1 MFRAGFRDLP
11 DSCGNTTA
19 LIRNVYDGRA
29 TDSEAGKPVRR
40 LFEHDARRGDFIP
53 SSVVAPSSRCL
64 ERKTDGIL
72 SLASGTFVLL
82 VRLFFF
88 VLAAK
93 VPLAGLRKENGKLKV
108 RYEFVNGE
116 ISEIEVDDNLGELL
130 VDFDRQEYNNDHK
143 ETRRHTSLDG
153 MEYEGEAFLS
163 PADTEEQVLKREDM
177 ARLLRAMEALT
188 PAQRELVRRVYFENE
203 SIAAV
208 ARSEGVHE
216 SSIRERLRWIY
227 KKLKKFLE

>member
-1 MFRAGFRDLP
+1 M
-11 DSCGNTTA
+11 
-19 LIRNVYDGRA
+19 
-29 TDSEAGKPVRR
+29 
-40 LFEHDARRGDFIP
+40 
-53 SSVVAPSSRCL
+53 
-64 ERKTDGIL
+64 
-72 SLASGTFVLL
+72 
-82 VRLFFF
+82 
-88 VLAAK
+88 
-93 VPLAGLRKENGKLKV
+93 KV

-130 VDFDRQEYNNDHK
+130 VDFDRQEY
-143 ETRRHTSLDG
+143 T
-153 MEYEGEAFLS
+153 
-163 PADTEEQVLKREDM
+163 ADTEEQVLKREDM

-216 SSIRERLRWIY
+216 SSVRERLRWIY

>member
-1 MFRAGFRDLP
+1 MKR
-11 DSCGNTTA
+11 T
-19 LIRNVYDGRA
+19 Y
-29 TDSEAGKPVRR
+29 
-40 LFEHDARRGDFIP
+40 H
-53 SSVVAPSSRCL
+53 
-64 ERKTDGIL
+64 
-72 SLASGTFVLL
+72 
-82 VRLFFF
+82 
-88 VLAAK
+88 
-93 VPLAGLRKENGKLKV
+93 
-108 RYEFVNGE
+108 FVNE
-116 ISEIEVDDNLGELL
+116 SKEDESEEKWDQVLKEL
-130 VDFDRQEYNNDHK
+130 DRLEYNNNHR

>member
-1 MFRAGFRDLP
+1 MG
-11 DSCGNTTA
+11 SCWWILTGRNITT
-19 LIRNVYDGRA
+19 
-29 TDSEAGKPVRR
+29 TTGKPAAI
-40 LFEHDARRGDFIP
+40 LLLTGWNTKARR
-53 SSVVAPSSRCL
+53 SSP
-64 ERKTDGIL
+64 
-72 SLASGTFVLL
+72 
-82 VRLFFF
+82 
-88 VLAAK
+88 
-93 VPLAGLRKENGKLKV
+93 
-108 RYEFVNGE
+108 
-116 ISEIEVDDNLGELL
+116 
-130 VDFDRQEYNNDHK
+130 
-143 ETRRHTSLDG
+143 
-153 MEYEGEAFLS
+153 

>member
-1 MFRAGFRDLP
+1 MHQRADSFLCLSARLVFERTGHEMKITYKFVTGEVAEVEVSEEIGAVIVDL
-11 DSCGNTTA
+11 D
-19 LIRNVYDGRA
+19 
-29 TDSEAGKPVRR
+29 R
-40 LFEHDARRGDFIP
+40 L
-53 SSVVAPSSRCL
+53 
-64 ERKTDGIL
+64 
-72 SLASGTFVLL
+72 
-82 VRLFFF
+82 
-88 VLAAK
+88 
-93 VPLAGLRKENGKLKV
+93 
-108 RYEFVNGE
+108 
-116 ISEIEVDDNLGELL
+116 
-130 VDFDRQEYNNDHK
+130 EYNNDHK

-227 KKLKKFLE
+227 KKLKKLLE

>member
-1 MFRAGFRDLP
+1 M
-11 DSCGNTTA
+11 
-19 LIRNVYDGRA
+19 
-29 TDSEAGKPVRR
+29 
-40 LFEHDARRGDFIP
+40 
-53 SSVVAPSSRCL
+53 
-64 ERKTDGIL
+64 
-72 SLASGTFVLL
+72 
-82 VRLFFF
+82 
-88 VLAAK
+88 
-93 VPLAGLRKENGKLKV
+93 KV

-143 ETRRHTSLDG
+143 ETRRHISLDG

-163 PADTEEQVLKREDM
+163 PADTEEQVLK
-177 ARLLRAMEALT
+177 RAMEALT

>member
-1 MFRAGFRDLP
+1 M
-11 DSCGNTTA
+11 
-19 LIRNVYDGRA
+19 
-29 TDSEAGKPVRR
+29 
-40 LFEHDARRGDFIP
+40 
-53 SSVVAPSSRCL
+53 
-64 ERKTDGIL
+64 
-72 SLASGTFVLL
+72 
-82 VRLFFF
+82 
-88 VLAAK
+88 
-93 VPLAGLRKENGKLKV
+93 KV

-143 ETRRHTSLDG
+143 ETRRHISLDG

-203 SIAAV
+203 KISKIA
-208 ARSEGVHE
+208 REEGVSHVA
-216 SSIRERLRWIY
+216 IHDRLKRIY
-227 KKLKKFLE
+227 QKIYIIFNLTLTICLSRGLTVRATKTGSQKEVKGK